1 MEKIVIDSSKFPVH
15 GLDREGPR
23 VAYTS
28 SLLDRA
34 DRNREDGR
42 WLESHRHHPDT
53 RYLPFWDLRGAMR
66 RNPDPE
72 LYWCTLVFSWV

>member
-53 RYLPFWDLRGAMR
+53 LPAILGPAGCHVAQPGPR
-66 RNPDPE
+66 
-72 LYWCTLVFSWV
+72 TLLVYSQ